1 MVAMDESIGRKYPA
15 GVENVENEKNEMV
28 STRRFAAFLTNKWS
42 CRACGTRLASKSNC
56 EACAEAVNWECSSCG
71 RTEDITHLHSN
82 YSNYSSIDQRKESM
96 VMNEPDIELN
106 NRRYMI
112 PNNNNELCA
121 HMTGWH
127 YDLELDKII
136 MPESGLQFYNG
147 ISNGD
152 LFNIFH
158 EQDYDFLPVKN
169 RVVIDIGANIAD
181 SSIYFAMI
189 GAKKVIALE
198 PFPKNFEVAQKNI
211 TLNGFTDKI
220 ELLNA
225 GCCGGQSKD
234 MVLDASANG
243 VGCQSMQSSLGS
255 NIHFYTLRELIN
267 KYNID
272 SPAVLKIDCEG
283 CEYDIILSNDRTM
296 LDKFSHIQV
305 EYHYGFRDLKKHLV
319 DANFAVSHTNPK
331 YENGMEIGWIY
342 ATKI

>member
-1 MVAMDESIGRKYPA
+1 
-15 GVENVENEKNEMV
+15 VENGKNETV

-42 CRACGTRLASKSNC
+42 CRACGTRLASTSNC
-56 EACAEAVNWECSSCG
+56 EVCAEAVNWECSSCG
-71 RTEDITHLHSN
+71 RMEDITHLHRN
-82 YSNYSSIDQRKESM
+82 FSNYSSINHRKESI
-96 VMNEPDIELN
+96 VVNELDMELN
-106 NRRYMI
+106 NRRNMI
-112 PNNNNELCA
+112 PNNKTELRA
-121 HMTGWH
+121 HTTGWD
-127 YDLELDKII
+127 YDLKLDKII
-136 MPESGLQFYNG
+136 LPESGLQFYNG

-152 LFNIFH
+152 LFNIFY
-158 EQDYDFLPVKN
+158 EKDYNFLPVKD

-181 SSIYFAMI
+181 SSIYFAMT

-243 VGCQSMQSSLGS
+243 VGCQTMQSSLGN

-272 SPAVLKIDCEG
+272 SPAVLKIECEG
-283 CEYDIILSNDRTM
+283 CEYDIILKNDKTM

-305 EYHYGFRDLKKHLV
+305 EYHHGFRDLEKHLV
-319 DANFAVSHTNPK
+319 DANFVVSHTNPK

-342 ATKI
+342 ATKS

>member
-1 MVAMDESIGRKYPA
+1 
-15 GVENVENEKNEMV
+15 VENGKNEMV
-28 STRRFAAFLTNKWS
+28 STRGFATFLTNKWS
-42 CRACGTRLASKSNC
+42 CRACGTRLASTSNC
-56 EACAEAVNWECSSCG
+56 EVCAEPVNWQCSSCG
-71 RTEDITHLHSN
+71 RMEDITHLHSN
-82 YSNYSSIDQRKESM
+82 YSNYSSINHRKESI
-96 VMNEPDIELN
+96 VKNELDMELN
-106 NRRYMI
+106 KRRNMI
-112 PNNNNELCA
+112 PNNKTELRA
-121 HMTGWH
+121 HMTGWD
-127 YDLELDKII
+127 YDLKLDKII
-136 MPESGLQFYNG
+136 LPESGLQFYNG

-152 LFNIFH
+152 LFNIFY
-158 EQDYDFLPVKN
+158 EKDYDFLPVKD

-181 SSIYFAMI
+181 SSIYFAMS

-243 VGCQSMQSSLGS
+243 VCCQSMQSSLGS
-255 NIHFYTLRELIN
+255 KIHFYTLRELIN

-272 SPAVLKIDCEG
+272 PPAVLKIDCEG

-296 LDKFSHIQV
+296 WDKFSHIQV

-319 DANFAVSHTNPK
+319 DANFVVSHTNPR

>member
-1 MVAMDESIGRKYPA
+1 
-15 GVENVENEKNEMV
+15 VENGKNETV

-42 CRACGTRLASKSNC
+42 CRACGTRLASTSNC
-56 EACAEAVNWECSSCG
+56 EVCAEAVNWECSSCG
-71 RTEDITHLHSN
+71 RMEDITHLHRN
-82 YSNYSSIDQRKESM
+82 FSNYSSINHRKESI
-96 VMNEPDIELN
+96 VVNELDMELN
-106 NRRYMI
+106 NRRNMI
-112 PNNNNELCA
+112 PNNKTELRA
-121 HMTGWH
+121 HTTGWD
-127 YDLELDKII
+127 YDLKLDKII
-136 MPESGLQFYNG
+136 LPESGLQFYNG

-152 LFNIFH
+152 LFNIFY
-158 EQDYDFLPVKN
+158 EKDYNFLPVKD

-181 SSIYFAMI
+181 SSIYFAMT

-243 VGCQSMQSSLGS
+243 VGCQTMQSSLGN

-283 CEYDIILSNDRTM
+283 CEYDIILKNDKTM

-305 EYHYGFRDLKKHLV
+305 EYHHGFRDLEKHLV
-319 DANFAVSHTNPK
+319 DANFVVSHTNPK

-342 ATKI
+342 ATKS

>member
-1 MVAMDESIGRKYPA
+1 MRSRLLYGCNGRKYAA

-42 CRACGTRLASKSNC
+42 CRACGTRLASTSNC
-56 EACAEAVNWECSSCG
+56 EVCAETVNWECSSCG

-82 YSNYSSIDQRKESM
+82 YSNCSSINDRKESI
-96 VMNEPDIELN
+96 VANELDMELN
-106 NRRYMI
+106 NRRNMI
-112 PNNNNELCA
+112 PNNKTELHA
-121 HMTGWH
+121 HMTGWD
-127 YDLELDKII
+127 YDLKLDKII
-136 MPESGLQFYNG
+136 LPESGLHFYNG

-152 LFNIFH
+152 LFNIFY
-158 EQDYDFLPVKN
+158 EKDYNFLPVKD

-181 SSIYFAMI
+181 SSIYFAMT

-243 VGCQSMQSSLGS
+243 VGCQTMQSRLGS
-255 NIHFYTLRELIN
+255 NIHFYTLRELVD

-272 SPAVLKIDCEG
+272 SPAVLK
-283 CEYDIILSNDRTM
+283 
-296 LDKFSHIQV
+296 
-305 EYHYGFRDLKKHLV
+305 
-319 DANFAVSHTNPK
+319 
-331 YENGMEIGWIY
+331 
-342 ATKI
+342 

>member
-1 MVAMDESIGRKYPA
+1 
-15 GVENVENEKNEMV
+15 VENGKNEMV
-28 STRRFAAFLTNKWS
+28 STRRFTAFLTNKWS
-42 CRACGTRLASKSNC
+42 CRACGTRLASTSNC
-56 EACAEAVNWECSSCG
+56 EVCAEAVNWECSSCG

-82 YSNYSSIDQRKESM
+82 YSNSSSINDRKESI
-96 VMNEPDIELN
+96 VVNELDMELN
-106 NRRYMI
+106 NRRNMI
-112 PNNNNELCA
+112 PNNKTELHA
-121 HMTGWH
+121 HMTGWN
-127 YDLELDKII
+127 YDLKLDKII
-136 MPESGLQFYNG
+136 LPESGLHFYNG

-152 LFNIFH
+152 LFNIFY
-158 EQDYDFLPVKN
+158 EKDYNFLPVKD

-181 SSIYFAMI
+181 SSIYFAMT

-198 PFPKNFEVAQKNI
+198 PFPRNFEVALKNI

-234 MVLDASANG
+234 MVLDDSANG
-243 VGCQSMQSSLGS
+243 VGCQTMQSRLGS
-255 NIHFYTLRELIN
+255 NIHFYTLRELVD

-283 CEYDIILSNDRTM
+283 CEYDIILSNGKTM
-296 LDKFSHIQV
+296 LNKFSHIQV
-305 EYHYGFRDLKKHLV
+305 EYHHGFGDLEKHLV

-342 ATKI
+342 ATKS

>member
-1 MVAMDESIGRKYPA
+1 V
-15 GVENVENEKNEMV
+15 GVEKVENGKNEMV
-28 STRRFAAFLTNKWS
+28 STRRFATFLTNKWS
-42 CRACGTRLASKSNC
+42 CRACGTRLASTSNC
-56 EACAEAVNWECSSCG
+56 EVCAEPVNWECSSCG
-71 RTEDITHLHSN
+71 RMEDVTHLHSI
-82 YSNYSSIDQRKESM
+82 YSNYSSINHRKESI
-96 VMNEPDIELN
+96 VMNEPDKELN
-106 NRRYMI
+106 NRRYLI
-112 PNNNNELCA
+112 PNDKNELRA
-121 HMTGWH
+121 HMIGWD
-127 YDLELDKII
+127 YDSKLDKII
-136 MPESGLQFYNG
+136 LPESGLQFYNG

-152 LFNIFH
+152 LFNIFY
-158 EQDYDFLPVKN
+158 EKDYDFLPVKN

-181 SSIYFAMI
+181 SSIYFAMT

-198 PFPKNFEVAQKNI
+198 PFPKNFEIAQKNI
-211 TLNGFTDKI
+211 ALNGFTDKI

-243 VGCQSMQSSLGS
+243 VCCQTMQSSLGS

-283 CEYDIILSNDRTM
+283 CEYDIILSNGKTM

-305 EYHYGFRDLKKHLV
+305 EYHHGFRDLNKHLV

-342 ATKI
+342 ATKS

>member
-1 MVAMDESIGRKYPA
+1 
-15 GVENVENEKNEMV
+15 VENGKNETV

-42 CRACGTRLASKSNC
+42 CRACGTRLASTSNC
-56 EACAEAVNWECSSCG
+56 EVCAEAVNWECSSCG
-71 RTEDITHLHSN
+71 RMEDITHLHRN
-82 YSNYSSIDQRKESM
+82 YSNYSSINHRKESI
-96 VMNEPDIELN
+96 VVNELDMELN
-106 NRRYMI
+106 NRRNMI
-112 PNNNNELCA
+112 PNNKTELRA
-121 HMTGWH
+121 HTTGWD
-127 YDLELDKII
+127 YDLKLDKII
-136 MPESGLQFYNG
+136 LPESGLQFYNG

-152 LFNIFH
+152 LFNIFY
-158 EQDYDFLPVKN
+158 EKDYNFLPVKD

-181 SSIYFAMI
+181 SSIYFAMT

-243 VGCQSMQSSLGS
+243 VGCQTMQSSLGN

-283 CEYDIILSNDRTM
+283 CEYDIILKNDKTM

-305 EYHYGFRDLKKHLV
+305 EYHHGFRDLEKHLV
-319 DANFAVSHTNPK
+319 DANFVVSHTNPK

-342 ATKI
+342 ATKS

>member
-1 MVAMDESIGRKYPA
+1 M
-15 GVENVENEKNEMV
+15 ENEKNEMV
-28 STRRFAAFLTNKWS
+28 STRGFAAFLTNKWS

-56 EACAEAVNWECSSCG
+56 EVCAEAVNWECSSCG
-71 RTEDITHLHSN
+71 RTEDITHLHSS
-82 YSNYSSIDQRKESM
+82 YSNYSSINNRKESI
-96 VMNEPDIELN
+96 VKNELDTELN

-112 PNNNNELCA
+112 PNYKNELCA

-127 YDLELDKII
+127 YDVELDKII

-158 EQDYDFLPVKN
+158 EQDYNFLPVKN

-181 SSIYFAMI
+181 SSIYFGMI

-243 VGCQSMQSSLGS
+243 VCCQSMQSSLGS
-255 NIHFYTLRELIN
+255 KIHFYTLQELIN

-319 DANFAVSHTNPK
+319 DANFSVSHTNPK

>member
-1 MVAMDESIGRKYPA
+1 M
-15 GVENVENEKNEMV
+15 ENEKNEMV
-28 STRRFAAFLTNKWS
+28 STRGFAAFLTNKWS

-56 EACAEAVNWECSSCG
+56 EVCAEAVNWECSSCG

-82 YSNYSSIDQRKESM
+82 YSNYSSINNRKESI
-96 VMNEPDIELN
+96 VKNELDTELN

-112 PNNNNELCA
+112 PNYKNELCA

-127 YDLELDKII
+127 YDVELDKII

-181 SSIYFAMI
+181 SSIYFGMI

-243 VGCQSMQSSLGS
+243 VCCQSMQSSLGS
-255 NIHFYTLRELIN
+255 KIHFYTLQELIN

-319 DANFAVSHTNPK
+319 DANFSVSHTNPK

>member
-1 MVAMDESIGRKYPA
+1 M
-15 GVENVENEKNEMV
+15 ENGKNETV

-42 CRACGTRLASKSNC
+42 CRACGTRLAPTSNC
-56 EACAEAVNWECSSCG
+56 EVCAEAVNWECSSCG
-71 RTEDITHLHSN
+71 RMEDITHLHRN
-82 YSNYSSIDQRKESM
+82 YNNYSSINHRKESI
-96 VMNEPDIELN
+96 VVNELDMELN
-106 NRRYMI
+106 NRRNTI
-112 PNNNNELCA
+112 PNNKTELRA
-121 HMTGWH
+121 HTTGWD
-127 YDLELDKII
+127 YDLKLDKII
-136 MPESGLQFYNG
+136 LPESGLQFYNG

-152 LFNIFH
+152 LFNIFY
-158 EQDYDFLPVKN
+158 EKDYNFLPVKD

-181 SSIYFAMI
+181 SSIYFAMR

-255 NIHFYTLRELIN
+255 NIHFYTLRELLN

-272 SPAVLKIDCEG
+272 SRAVLKIDCEG
-283 CEYDIILSNDRTM
+283 CEYDIILSNDKTM

-305 EYHYGFRDLKKHLV
+305 EYHHGFRDLEKHLV
-319 DANFAVSHTNPK
+319 DANFVVSHTNPK

-342 ATKI
+342 ATKS

>member
-1 MVAMDESIGRKYPA
+1 
-15 GVENVENEKNEMV
+15 VENGKNEMV

-42 CRACGTRLASKSNC
+42 CRACGTRLASTSNC
-56 EACAEAVNWECSSCG
+56 EVCAEPVNWECSSCG
-71 RTEDITHLHSN
+71 RTEDVTHLHNN
-82 YSNYSSIDQRKESM
+82 YSNYSPINHRKENI
-96 VMNEPDIELN
+96 VMNELDMELN
-106 NRRYMI
+106 NRRNMI
-112 PNNNNELCA
+112 PNNKTELHA
-121 HMTGWH
+121 HMTGWD
-127 YDLELDKII
+127 YDSKLDKII
-136 MPESGLQFYNG
+136 LPESGLQFYNG

-152 LFNIFH
+152 LFNIFY
-158 EQDYDFLPVKN
+158 EKDYNFLPVKD

-181 SSIYFAMI
+181 SSIYFAMS

-225 GCCGGQSKD
+225 GCCGGQNKD

-243 VGCQSMQSSLGS
+243 VGCQTMQSSLGS
-255 NIHFYTLRELIN
+255 NIHFYTLRELVD

-272 SPAVLKIDCEG
+272 SPAVLKLDCEG
-283 CEYDIILSNDRTM
+283 CEYDIILSNGKTV

-305 EYHYGFRDLKKHLV
+305 EYHYGFGDLKKHLV
-319 DANFAVSHTNPK
+319 DANFSVSHTDPK
-331 YENGMEIGWIY
+331 YDNGMKIGWIY

>member
-1 MVAMDESIGRKYPA
+1 M
-15 GVENVENEKNEMV
+15 ENGKNETV

-42 CRACGTRLASKSNC
+42 CRACGTRLAPTSNC
-56 EACAEAVNWECSSCG
+56 EVCAEAVNWECSSCG
-71 RTEDITHLHSN
+71 RMEDITHLHRN
-82 YSNYSSIDQRKESM
+82 YSNYSSINHRKESI
-96 VMNEPDIELN
+96 VVNELDMELN
-106 NRRYMI
+106 NRRNTI
-112 PNNNNELCA
+112 PNNKTELRA
-121 HMTGWH
+121 HTTGWD
-127 YDLELDKII
+127 YDLKLDKII
-136 MPESGLQFYNG
+136 LPESGLQFYNG

-152 LFNIFH
+152 LFNIFY
-158 EQDYDFLPVKN
+158 EKDYNFLPVKD

-181 SSIYFAMI
+181 SSIYFAMR

-255 NIHFYTLRELIN
+255 NIHFYTLRELIS

-283 CEYDIILSNDRTM
+283 CEYDIILSNDKTM

-305 EYHYGFRDLKKHLV
+305 EYHHGFRDLEKHLV
-319 DANFAVSHTNPK
+319 DANFVVSHTNPK

-342 ATKI
+342 ATKS

>member
-1 MVAMDESIGRKYPA
+1 M
-15 GVENVENEKNEMV
+15 ENEKNEMV
-28 STRRFAAFLTNKWS
+28 STRGFAAFLTNKWS
-42 CRACGTRLASKSNC
+42 CRSCGTRLASKSNC
-56 EACAEAVNWECSSCG
+56 EVCAEAVNWECSSCG

-82 YSNYSSIDQRKESM
+82 YSNYSSINNRKESI
-96 VMNEPDIELN
+96 VKNELDTELN
-106 NRRYMI
+106 NRRYMT
-112 PNNNNELCA
+112 PNNKNELCA

-127 YDLELDKII
+127 YDVELDKII

-169 RVVIDIGANIAD
+169 KVVIDIGANIAD
-181 SSIYFAMI
+181 SSIYFGMI

-198 PFPKNFEVAQKNI
+198 PFPKNFVVAQKNI

-243 VGCQSMQSSLGS
+243 VCCQSMQSSLGS
-255 NIHFYTLRELIN
+255 KIHFYTLQELIN
-267 KYNID
+267 EYNLD

-283 CEYDIILSNDRTM
+283 CEYDIILSNDRTI

>member
-1 MVAMDESIGRKYPA
+1 
-15 GVENVENEKNEMV
+15 VENEKNENV
-28 STRRFAAFLTNKWS
+28 STRGFAAFLTNKWS
-42 CRACGTRLASKSNC
+42 CRACGTRLVSKSNC
-56 EACAEAVNWECSSCG
+56 KVCAEAVNWECSSCG

-82 YSNYSSIDQRKESM
+82 YSSINHGKESI
-96 VMNEPDIELN
+96 VMDELDMELN
-106 NRRYMI
+106 NERYI
-112 PNNNNELCA
+112 ISKNKNELCA
-121 HMTGWH
+121 HMTGWN
-127 YDLELDKII
+127 YDLDLDKIT

-169 RVVIDIGANIAD
+169 MVVIDIGANIAD

-198 PFPKNFEVAQKNI
+198 PFPKNFEAAQKNI

-234 MVLDASANG
+234 MVLDASSNG
-243 VGCQSMQSSLGS
+243 VCCQSMQSSLGS
-255 NIHFYTLRELIN
+255 NIHFYALRELIN

-283 CEYDIILSNDRTM
+283 CEYDIILSTDRAM
-296 LDKFSHIQV
+296 LDKFSHIQI
-305 EYHYGFRDLKKHLV
+305 EYHYGVGDLKRHLV

-331 YENGMEIGWIY
+331 YKNGMEIGWIY

>member
-1 MVAMDESIGRKYPA
+1 
-15 GVENVENEKNEMV
+15 VENGKNETV

-42 CRACGTRLASKSNC
+42 CRACGTRLASTSNC
-56 EACAEAVNWECSSCG
+56 EVCAEAVNWECSSCG
-71 RTEDITHLHSN
+71 RMEDITHLHRN
-82 YSNYSSIDQRKESM
+82 FSNYSSINHRKESI
-96 VMNEPDIELN
+96 VVNELDMELN
-106 NRRYMI
+106 NRRNMI
-112 PNNNNELCA
+112 PNNKTELRA
-121 HMTGWH
+121 HTTGWD
-127 YDLELDKII
+127 YDLKLDKII
-136 MPESGLQFYNG
+136 LPESGLQFYNG

-152 LFNIFH
+152 LFNIFY
-158 EQDYDFLPVKN
+158 EKDYNFLPVKD

-181 SSIYFAMI
+181 SSIYFAMT

-243 VGCQSMQSSLGS
+243 VGCQTMQSSLGS

-283 CEYDIILSNDRTM
+283 CEYDIILKNDKTM

-305 EYHYGFRDLKKHLV
+305 EYHHGFRDLEKHLV
-319 DANFAVSHTNPK
+319 DANFVVSHTNPK

-342 ATKI
+342 ATKS